1 MTYIDRIN
9 AFWTWVQYNEIGS
22 NGAILYLAMLHCAN
36 RAAWPKFVS
45 IPNRVLLSL
54 TGLSMDTLKAQRN
67 KLVQLGAIDY
77 AKGKKGKAALYSFPE
92 LGVNFDSFCELGGN
106 FLPNNPPNIT
116 PNSTPNNP
124 PNSTPNTPHL
134 YRQRQRIRQ
143 RQDKDIII
151 PPIPPTEN
159 PAELDQDMAE
169 VFRAWDRAS
178 GRCMTM
184 AEGDSLLALYDQYG
198 KERLLYGINQCVSAS
213 VVKLNYL
220 TAVLEG
226 RGKKAATKDG
236 GNSKRREK
244 AVQELENDPII
255 IALEREMLRG

>member
-9 AFWTWVQYNEIGS
+9 AFWTWVQYNDIGS

-36 RAAWPKFVS
+36 KAAWPEVVS
-45 IPNRVLLSL
+45 VPNRMLLSL

-67 KLVQLGAIDY
+67 KLVQLGAIEY
-77 AKGKKGKAALYSFPE
+77 VKGKKGKAAQYSFPD
-92 LGVNFDSFCELGGN
+92 LSVNFDSPCELGGN
-106 FLPNNPPNIT
+106 FP

-124 PNSTPNTPHL
+124 PNSTPNNPPNSTPNNPHL
-134 YRQRQRIRQ
+134 YRQRQRTRQ

-151 PPIPPTEN
+151 PPIPPAGDSVES
-159 PAELDQDMAE
+159 DQDMAE

-184 AEGDSLLALYDQYG
+184 AEGDSLLALYDQYS

-226 RGKKAATKDG
+226 RGKKDTTKDG

-255 IALEREMLRG
+255 IELEREMMRG

>member
-9 AFWTWVQYNEIGS
+9 AFWTWVQYNDIGS

-36 RAAWPKFVS
+36 RAAWPEVVS
-45 IPNRVLLSL
+45 VPNRMLLSL

-67 KLVQLGAIDY
+67 KLVQLGAIEY
-77 AKGKKGKAALYSFPE
+77 VKGKKGKAAQYSFPD
-92 LGVNFDSFCELGGN
+92 LSVNFDSPCELGGN
-106 FLPNNPPNIT
+106 FPPNST

-124 PNSTPNTPHL
+124 PNSTPNNPPNIPHI
-134 YRQRQRIRQ
+134 YRQRQRTRQ
-143 RQDKDIII
+143 RQDKDITT
-151 PPIPPTEN
+151 PPIPPAEN
-159 PAELDQDMAE
+159 FAESDQDMAE

-184 AEGDSLLALYDQYG
+184 AEGERLLSLYDQYG

-226 RGKKAATKDG
+226 RGKKDTTKDG
-236 GNSKRREK
+236 RNSKRREK
-244 AVQELENDPII
+244 AVQELENDPILI
-255 IALEREMLRG
+255 ELEREMLRG

>member
-9 AFWTWVQYNEIGS
+9 AFWTWVQYNDIGS

-36 RAAWPKFVS
+36 KAAWPEVVS
-45 IPNRVLLSL
+45 VPNRMLLSL

-67 KLVQLGAIDY
+67 KLVQLGAIEY
-77 AKGKKGKAALYSFPE
+77 VKGKKGKAAQYSFPD
-92 LGVNFDSFCELGGN
+92 LSVNFDSPCELSGN
-106 FLPNNPPNIT
+106 FP

-124 PNSTPNTPHL
+124 PNSTPNTPHI

-143 RQDKDIII
+143 RQDRDIIT
-151 PPIPPTEN
+151 PPIPPAGIS
-159 PAELDQDMAE
+159 AESDQDMAE

-178 GRCMTM
+178 ARCMTM
-184 AEGDSLLALYDQYG
+184 AENERLLALYDQYG

-226 RGKKAATKDG
+226 RGKKDTTKDG
-236 GNSKRREK
+236 ENSKRREK
-244 AVQELENDPII
+244 AVQGLENDPII
-255 IALEREMLRG
+255 IELEREMMRG

>member
-9 AFWTWVQYNEIGS
+9 AFWNWIQYNEMGS
-22 NGAILYLAMLHCAN
+22 NGAILYLALLHCAN
-36 RAAWPKFVS
+36 RAAWPEVVPIS
-45 IPNRVLLSL
+45 NSMLLSL
-54 TGLSMDTLKAQRN
+54 TGLSETELKRQRN
-67 KLVQLGAIDY
+67 KLVQMGAVVY
-77 AKGKKGKAALYSFPE
+77 EKGKKGKMARYSFPD
-92 LGVNFDSFCELGGN
+92 LTKIKSKYG
-106 FLPNNPPNIT
+106 PNMYPNMYHNMC
-116 PNSTPNNP
+116 PNMYPNMY
-124 PNSTPNTPHL
+124 PNMCHINKDKEKDKE
-134 YRQRQRIRQ
+134 R
-143 RQDKDIII
+143 DKDIIT
-151 PPIPPTEN
+151 PPIPPAGIS
-159 PAELDQDMAE
+159 AELDQDMAE

-178 GRCMTM
+178 AQCMTM
-184 AEGDSLLALYDQYG
+184 AESERLLSLYDQYG

-226 RGKKAATKDG
+226 RGKKDSTKDG

>member
-9 AFWTWVQYNEIGS
+9 AFWNWVQFNEIGS

-67 KLVQLGAIDY
+67 KLVQLGVIDY
-77 AKGKKGKAALYSFPE
+77 AKGKKGKAALYSFPD
-92 LGVNFDSFCELGGN
+92 LSVNFDSFCELGGN
-106 FLPNNPPNIT
+106 FPPNNPPNST

-134 YRQRQRIRQ
+134 YRQRQRTRQ
-143 RQDKDIII
+143 RQDKDIIT
-151 PPIPPTEN
+151 PPIPP
-159 PAELDQDMAE
+159 AGDSVKSDQDMAE

-178 GRCMTM
+178 ARCMTM
-184 AEGDSLLALYDQYG
+184 AENERLLALYDQYG

-226 RGKKAATKDG
+226 RGKKAATKG
-236 GNSKRREK
+236 GEGTKRQGK
-244 AVQELENDPII
+244 AVQELENDPILI
-255 IALEREMLRG
+255 ELQKEMLRG